1 MAKRRGPTDVARN
14 ISAEVRK
21 IRAAAKGGEYNGT
34 QERVIAAAIKRLD
47 KGMKDLRN
55 MIHPWEF
62 GRRGK

>member
-1 MAKRRGPTDVARN
+1 MAKRRGPTEVARS
-14 ISAEVRK
+14 ISADVRK
-21 IRAAAKGGEYNGT
+21 IRAAAKGGDINKTE
-34 QERVIAAAIKRLD
+34 ERIIAAAIKRLD